1 MKYTFGKT
9 VAAQRFEYL
18 LDSNPIA
25 RRKVSRIIS
34 KYTSQMLRI
43 VSLKDPE
50 TVRLCLDLLR
60 EYTLNRIDKMKSI
73 HYNDDIKSYAK
84 NVIIARYR
92 DVRHGF
98 DGLVPEMENL
108 NRRIELTFGKRKV

>member
-18 LDSNPIA
+18 LNDNPTA
-25 RRKVSRIIS
+25 RRKISRIIS
-34 KYTSQMLRI
+34 KYTAQMLNI

-60 EYTLNRIDKMKSI
+60 TYTLIRIDMMKSI
-73 HYNDDIKSYAK
+73 RNDEAIRSYAK

-98 DGLVPEMENL
+98 DSLVPEMENL